1 MNSSKNNKICISTH
15 ILVISHNFYDCIV
28 THIIVSIS
36 KYKYKYNC
44 MYSCFIIVSSTY
56 KYNYYYIC
64 MNNLSYF
71 IFILIFVRISLMF
84 LLLLQ
89 ILFCRFLENG
99 NR

>member
-1 MNSSKNNKICISTH
+1 MNSNKNNKICISTH

-56 KYNYYYIC
+56 KYNYYYTC

-71 IFILIFVRISLMF
+71 YSYICTNKFNVSFTFTNTILPIS
-84 LLLLQ
+84 
-89 ILFCRFLENG
+89 RKW
-99 NR
+99 